1 MATLNSMQSGLM
13 AHRRW
18 EDILSMILGAAILIS
33 PMFIE
38 PAASP
43 MVMTV
48 TALAGVAIVILAGL
62 EQLSPRRWE
71 EIAELVLGVWVM
83 VAPVVLNYGGALR
96 TWHFVLGSCVA
107 AQALM
112 ELWQDRNR
120 DFARES

>member
-1 MATLNSMQSGLM
+1 MATLNDMQSGLM

-33 PMFIE
+33 PMFME

-43 MVMTV
+43 TVMTV
-48 TALAGVAIVILAGL
+48 TALAGAAIVVLAGL
-62 EQLSPRRWE
+62 EQLSLRRWE
-71 EIAELVLGVWVM
+71 EIMELALGVWVM
-83 VAPVVLNYGGALR
+83 IAPVALNYGGMLR
-96 TWHFVLGSCVA
+96 TWHFVLGACVA
-107 AQALM
+107 ALALL